1 MAIFHPRDL
10 KTNITNIKITLSYKT
25 RPERLNDPDF
35 VRLNKYNS
43 YKTVNINKGNYS
55 TIV

>member
-10 KTNITNIKITLSYKT
+10 KTNIKITLSYKT